1 MELEINQVVWIDSIE
16 GYAVI
21 VGITPKLKLVVEWY
35 DDDGYQFRM
44 VIEQKDIKTQL

>member
-1 MELEINQVVWIDSIE
+1 MELEINQVVYIDSID

-21 VGITPKLKLVVEWY
+21 IGITPKLKLVVEWH

-44 VIEQKDIKTQL
+44 VIDQKDAKIQS